1 MSDVILTPGTI
12 NGLAVLAEQFILET
26 NAFLESHW
34 DESKVWWP
42 RKPADDDAAPPG
54 GSEDSLDG
62 ATVSRVATADAEEL
76 VSRLIQSCGILQP
89 QERVAGHPHYA
100 ILFVFDAEGA
110 VGGADAGHVPSRGR
124 EAGERPTR
132 PVAVLKAG

>member
-1 MSDVILTPGTI
+1 MSDVILSPGCI
-12 NGLAVLAEQFILET
+12 IGLAEMADRFILET

-34 DESKVWWP
+34 DQSRVWWP
-42 RKPADDDAAPPG
+42 RKSTDDYAATPG
-54 GSEDSLDG
+54 GNGDPLEG

-89 QERVAGHPHYA
+89 QERVVGHPHYA

-110 VGGADAGHVPSRGR
+110 PPVGGAEQAPSRGR
-124 EAGERPTR
+124 DAGERRAR
-132 PVAVLKAG
+132 PLAVLKAG